1 MNAADPSG
9 HHPPMHAS
17 RTIVALGIALC
28 ALSGA
33 PRAHAQTPE
42 RLTVQVDPGLVD
54 PEALERAL
62 ARDLGVEVVITTEEA
77 SGSATLRVALSAEG
91 AVRLELTREGRAP
104 LARELEAPVDLEER
118 TVIVALIAANLVR
131 DESLEILAMLRVPQ
145 ADDAEPDV
153 SEADPSIEAPVEEPL
168 AEVPA
173 AIDLAPGAGMS
184 SGFLGRDRRYFSLG
198 LAGAW
203 MGELRG
209 LALSGAVDLV
219 LGEASGA
226 QIAGALALA
235 ERVAGLQ
242 LGGAVALGLS
252 RAHGVQIGALTLSGG
267 EVLGLQLGAVGV
279 AFGRLAGAQV
289 GAVGVA
295 GEGAEGLQLG
305 AVMISGG
312 ALRGAQISAVN
323 VAGASLEG
331 LQVGGVNVAG
341 GRVAGAQVSAVNVGV
356 GVSGV
361 QVGPVNVSG
370 AGMAGVQVGGV
381 NVASGDA
388 EGVQLGAVNVAT
400 GRVRGVQI
408 GAVNIAEDADAGVG
422 LVSIYARGR
431 TQLRAGADTTGL
443 LSASVVHGARI
454 THSVVAISTQPFQG
468 RPAFLAGAGFGA
480 RATFEEGLHLDVD
493 ALAHIVLDD
502 QTSNDGPGLLAELR
516 VVFGARV
523 LDVFG
528 LYAGLSYQLHVRR
541 SPIEGGLGGPLL
553 ETAFSSDVHGWP
565 AILGGIELF

>member
-33 PRAHAQTPE
+33 PRAHAQAPE

-131 DESLEILAMLRVPQ
+131 DESLEILAMLRVPHP
-145 ADDAEPDV
+145 DGAEPAAI
-153 SEADPSIEAPVEEPL
+153 EAEAPVEEPL

-267 EVLGLQLGAVGV
+267 EMLGLQLGAVGV

-361 QVGPVNVSG
+361 QVGAVNVSG

-408 GAVNIAEDADAGVG
+408 GAVNIAEDADAGIG

-480 RATFEEGLHLDVD
+480 RATFAEGLHLDVD

-553 ETAFSSDVHGWP
+553 ETAFSPDVHGWP